1 MDFTLSEEQQELQG
15 LAKQILGDR
24 MVLTHLRELDSSED
38 WFDRETWAEF
48 AKANLLG
55 VALPEDIG
63 GLGYGF
69 LELCLILQEQG
80 RTVAPHAVDPH
91 ARLRRAADRR
101 VRHPGAAQGARRRH
115 QR

>member
-1 MDFTLSEEQQELQG
+1 MDFTLSEEQVELQG

-24 MVLTHLRELDSSED
+24 MVLTHLRALDNSED

-69 LELCLILQEQG
+69 LELCLILVEQG
-80 RTVAPHAVDPH
+80 RTVAPLPLLSTRPLSTPPLSTRCTPAP
-91 ARLRRAADRR
+91 
-101 VRHPGAAQGARRRH
+101 
-115 QR
+115 